1 MTIKFAGRY
10 TVSCDACHSWF
21 ELYGKKCVNDY
32 AEPVQIDIL
41 FHERNLENCARMKES
56 VWNVL

>member
-1 MTIKFAGRY
+1 MMLVTAGLSN
-10 TVSCDACHSWF
+10 T
-21 ELYGKKCVNDY
+21 EKKCVNDY